1 MTVVLTKES
10 SIDEAYEKIKS
21 KALKEEEE
29 IKKQEIMEVWQP
41 EKS

>member
-1 MTVVLTKES
+1 MTTS
-10 SIDEAYEKIKS
+10 TIDETYEKIKS
-21 KALKEEEE
+21 KALKEKEE